1 MLTIMKAVTSQLES
15 VVSLWILCYRP
26 IFWGDKRGV
35 WLTKPSKQASMTAKI
50 HISLRVRH
58 HQNE

>member
-35 WLTKPSKQASMTAKI
+35 WLTKPSKQATMTAKI
-50 HISLRVRH
+50 HISL
-58 HQNE
+58 